1 MAGTSG
7 VLKVTGDSNVRPSV
21 RPMEKSFIV
30 QIFLDMPGI
39 VVCYQLQALQGCYQ
53 GLIHTSPKPN
63 INNKMI
69 GHDYWVL
76 TVSWHC
82 FKYFT
87 WINSFTSLSIPMRQR
102 YFYFHF
108 RDGNTEVGKRG
119 SNLLRVTQQLR
130 SGAQISLAGQAA
142 PEQYKSALRVR
153 AGCPAHDWAS
163 GPWSR

>member
-1 MAGTSG
+1 
-7 VLKVTGDSNVRPSV
+7 
-21 RPMEKSFIV
+21 MEESFIV

-87 WINSFTSLSIPMRQR
+87 WINSFTSLSMPMRQR

-142 PEQYKSALRVR
+142 LLQVWVRGPLNSTNQPLELEQDVQHTTGLQDCGHSDAL
-153 AGCPAHDWAS
+153 S
-163 GPWSR
+163 PWC